1 MSNATA
7 TKKKNR
13 IFYYDA
19 LRAFAIIFVILI
31 HTSKWF
37 AANEV
42 VHSVFWTFSSSLAS
56 LGNVGV
62 PIFFMISGAL
72 LLNRDYGDL
81 NSLLKKRLSRIFIP
95 FAFWIIFIII
105 FKINYLNYDA
115 TLKSIIDIIFFKGFV
130 WYVWTMMGIYLI
142 SPVINS
148 FLKEYGLKGAEY
160 FLAIWLLTIILN
172 TLGFYPVKNVEL
184 SYFAKFLGYFV
195 LGWYLDNKEFN
206 ISNKTMMICS
216 AIVFIVFSLI
226 TAYCI
231 YLQLLDEVYYLTILP
246 VIQAI
251 SFYLLFKSC
260 DDYAHENEI
269 SITGKFVS
277 FITSSKIGQAITSVS
292 ICSYGMYLT
301 HYFVIWIVRITNPQT
316 HILDVRNPFK
326 WIPFILLIAVLF
338 SWGLIWIC
346 SKIPYLKQVS
356 GT

>member
-1 MSNATA
+1 MSNVTA

-37 AANEV
+37 AKSEP
-42 VHSVFWTFSSSLAS
+42 VHSLFWTFSSSLAS

-72 LLNRDYGDL
+72 LLNREYDDL
-81 NSLLKKRLSRIFIP
+81 GGFYKKRLSRLFVP
-95 FAFWIIFIII
+95 FFFWMIFIII
-105 FKINYLNYDA
+105 FKISYLNYPP
-115 TLKSIIDIIFFKGFV
+115 TIEGLIDIIFYKGFV

-142 SPVINS
+142 APVINS
-148 FLKEYGLKGAEY
+148 FIMEYDIRGVEY

-172 TLGFYPVKNVEL
+172 TLGIYPIKNVEL

-195 LGWYLDNKEFN
+195 LGWYLNNKKFS
-206 ISNKTMMICS
+206 ISNKAMMICS
-216 AIVFIVFSLI
+216 FIVFVVFSLI

-260 DDYAHENEI
+260 DDYAKE
-269 SITGKFVS
+269 SDTSLTSKFVS
-277 FITSSKIGQAITSVS
+277 FITNSKIGQIITSIS

-301 HYFVIWIVRITNPQT
+301 HYFVIWIVKITNSQY
-316 HILDVRNPFK
+316 HILLRNPFK
-326 WIPFILLIAVLF
+326 WIPFIMLIAILF
-338 SWGLIWIC
+338 SWGLIWVC
-346 SKIPYLKQVS
+346 SKIPYLKKVS